1 MRFARHI
8 TIVAVTLCA
17 VQAAPGRAAVYEV
30 GEDGALIRLDTPV
43 VAPLAAPVAAR
54 PSRPNA
60 SFSRRAE
67 VYRPAI
73 NAAAERYE
81 VSPALVSAIAHAES
95 RFNPTAVSSAG
106 ARGIMQLMPATARQ
120 LGVDPADA
128 TANIRGGTAY
138 LRYLLNRYDG
148 DIVCTIAAYNA
159 GPGNVRKSRC
169 VPGFRETRLYV
180 ARVLDLLASAAN

>member
-1 MRFARHI
+1 MTFWA
-8 TIVAVTLCA
+8 AV
-17 VQAAPGRAAVYEV
+17 AAPGQAAVYEV

-43 VAPLAAPVAAR
+43 VAPLDPPTASR
-54 PSRPNA
+54 PSRVSA
-60 SFSRRAE
+60 SVSRRAE
-67 VYRPAI
+67 AYRPAVT
-73 NAAAERYE
+73 AAAERYE
-81 VSPALVSAIAHAES
+81 VSPALVNAIAHAES

-159 GPGNVRKSRC
+159 GPGNVSKSRC
-169 VPGFRETRLYV
+169 IPGFRETRLYV